1 MRVRDS
7 LVDNVAFRAL
17 VAAAFGLV
25 TAVVGYAWV
34 RAVEAAVFPQA
45 DPRAVVAVTQ
55 SGYFVRCA
63 VALFAGGMG
72 AFGGWAIGEVPLRAG
87 RMLGIGVAAAILV
100 LAVQT
105 WVLP

>member
-1 MRVRDS
+1 MRVRDP

-34 RAVEAAVFPQA
+34 RAVEAALFPQA

-55 SGYFVRCA
+55 SGFFVRCA
-63 VALFAGGMG
+63 LALFAGGTG
-72 AFGGWAIGEVPLRAG
+72 AFAGWALGTAPRRAG
-87 RMLGIGVAAAILV
+87 RMLGIGVAAAVLL